1 MLVASELI
9 GDFELEMM
17 NRMRT
22 VMISALVVSGVFF
35 ADAQNARPSARTT
48 SAETGLVGIK
58 LYDTGARVIQVY
70 GSPDEILALGTTSS
84 AGGGGG
90 GGAAGG
96 RGGAAGG
103 DGGTG
108 RTAATGGD
116 FSTNRP
122 DSGKGPAL
130 IGDPFNTGESEFR
143 QLRPG
148 ADDGGP
154 SGPQGEQGGRA
165 SGGANADG
173 GGGAGGGGAA
183 GERTIY
189 TRWVYKRANAHY
201 SFVFDKFNRAVQ
213 IEALGLKDSRV
224 RTRKGISFD
233 MHFSEVIRK
242 YGAPDAYEING
253 DNIVVRYL
261 VKDRVAFR
269 LSRTRP
275 KVPHHVTGVV
285 VAAGKA

>member
-1 MLVASELI
+1 
-9 GDFELEMM
+9 M

-70 GSPDEILALGTTSS
+70 GSPDEILALTSGGAGGAGGG

-90 GGAAGG
+90 TGTGAGG
-96 RGGAAGG
+96 QGGQS
-103 DGGTG
+103 
-108 RTAATGGD
+108 REATL
-116 FSTNRP
+116 SNTP
-122 DSGKGPAL
+122 TSGKAPTL
-130 IGDPFNTGESEFR
+130 IGDPFNTGSSEFR

-148 ADDGGP
+148 AEDGGP

-165 SGGANADG
+165 SGGAGSEG
-173 GGGAGGGGAA
+173 GDAGGGGTA